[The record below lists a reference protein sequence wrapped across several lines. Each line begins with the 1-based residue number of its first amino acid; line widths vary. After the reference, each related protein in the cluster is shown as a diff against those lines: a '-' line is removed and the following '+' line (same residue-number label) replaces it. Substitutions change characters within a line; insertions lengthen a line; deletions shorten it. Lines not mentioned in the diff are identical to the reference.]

1 MYAKK
6 CLRLS
11 IQSLLQLNDSD
22 GLVVN
27 GRLETVAL
35 QDSQNT
41 RSAPQDIHSN
51 ELLNLVMVMS
61 EHLVNNPYELGIL
74 KMQNITIIKTINKSS
89 LTSLSW

>member
-35 QDSQNT
+35 RNSQNT
-41 RSAPQDIHSN
+41 RSAPQDTHSK
-51 ELLNLVMVMS
+51 ELLNLVRVMS

-74 KMQNITIIKTINKSS
+74 KMQNTPIIKTINKSS

>member
-35 QDSQNT
+35 RNSQNT
-41 RSAPQDIHSN
+41 RSAPQPQAIHSKGF
-51 ELLNLVMVMS
+51 LN
-61 EHLVNNPYELGIL
+61 I
-74 KMQNITIIKTINKSS
+74 
-89 LTSLSW
+89 